1 MTSDSDDLEQQLRE
15 NLMLRRELA
24 AEVAKAKDS
33 STSQRVRRGF
43 YWLGILLAAVL
54 LVAGLALIVASAM
67 HLRLW

>member
-1 MTSDSDDLEQQLRE
+1 
-15 NLMLRRELA
+15 MLRRELA

>member
-33 STSQRVRRGF
+33 STSQQVRRGF
-43 YWLGILLAAVL
+43 YRLGILLAAVL

>member
-1 MTSDSDDLEQQLRE
+1 MTSDTDDLEQQLRQ
-15 NLMLRRELA
+15 NLELRRELA

-33 STSQRVRRGF
+33 STSQRRSRGF

-54 LVAGLALIVASAM
+54 LVAGLALMVASAM